1 MVYIAYKL
9 YCLIQIKGEN
19 YVKQGDNDDCS
30 SITLTGCE
38 DPESKAK
45 AELKAKTLQQVHE
58 AGELGRNKEK
68 LHNLMGDL
76 APKPKDGDTAEE
88 K

>member
-1 MVYIAYKL
+1 MLNKVIMMIAAL
-9 YCLIQIKGEN
+9 AICA
-19 YVKQGDNDDCS
+19 S

-38 DPESKAK
+38 DPEAKAK

-76 APKPKDGDTAEE
+76 APKPKDSDTAEE

>member
-1 MVYIAYKL
+1 MLNKVIMMIAAL
-9 YCLIQIKGEN
+9 AICA
-19 YVKQGDNDDCS
+19 S